1 MLSQLHIEN
10 VAVIERADLE
20 LGRGLN
26 ILTGETG
33 AGKSILIDSIN
44 FVLGERTSRDIVRT
58 DARSA
63 NVTALFTSVSDDVKS
78 LIEGAGYS
86 CDDDGSL
93 LVSRDLGSDGHGACR
108 ISGRPATVSI
118 LRDIGRALVNI
129 HGQHDNQALMS
140 PEKHIFYLDRY
151 ASVSE
156 LLGEYEAAYKE
167 LRAIERELKSTQTD
181 AAEKARRT
189 DLLNYQINEIDS
201 ADPQAGEDDELM
213 AQRARLQNADK
224 ISGAINAACLLLGG
238 ADDERGAQEL
248 IGEASEQIASVTDVY
263 PDISPLSERLQSLS
277 LELDDCVS
285 ELHRYVDDAE
295 DEGGNIEEIEQR
307 LDTLYRLKMKYGGS
321 IENVLEYRQN
331 AQNELDGIENSDERA
346 KVLRADLEKSSA
358 KAHALA
364 AKLTAERKAA
374 AKEMSQKIKKELDFL
389 EMPGVDFEAEVT
401 PLGELAANGADR
413 VEFLISA
420 NPGSPLRPLAKIASG
435 GEISRIMLGIKT
447 VLAGNDDIDT
457 LIFDEIDS
465 GVSGKAAQKIGLK
478 LREVSGTRQVICVT
492 HLAQIAAQAD
502 RHVLIE
508 KNVIGGKTYTSLKQ
522 LDYTGRAHELARIM
536 AGAKITKLTIDNAEE
551 LLDGAGVKKE

>member
-1 MLSQLHIEN
+1 
-10 VAVIERADLE
+10 
-20 LGRGLN
+20 
-26 ILTGETG
+26 
-33 AGKSILIDSIN
+33 
-44 FVLGERTSRDIVRT
+44 
-58 DARSA
+58 
-63 NVTALFTSVSDDVKS
+63 
-78 LIEGAGYS
+78 
-86 CDDDGSL
+86 
-93 LVSRDLGSDGHGACR
+93 
-108 ISGRPATVSI
+108 
-118 LRDIGRALVNI
+118 
-129 HGQHDNQALMS
+129 
-140 PEKHIFYLDRY
+140 
-151 ASVSE
+151 
-156 LLGEYEAAYKE
+156 
-167 LRAIERELKSTQTD
+167 
-181 AAEKARRT
+181 
-189 DLLNYQINEIDS
+189 
-201 ADPQAGEDDELM
+201 
-213 AQRARLQNADK
+213 
-224 ISGAINAACLLLGG
+224 LLGG

>member
-1 MLSQLHIEN
+1 M
-10 VAVIERADLE
+10 
-20 LGRGLN
+20 
-26 ILTGETG
+26 
-33 AGKSILIDSIN
+33 
-44 FVLGERTSRDIVRT
+44 
-58 DARSA
+58 
-63 NVTALFTSVSDDVKS
+63 
-78 LIEGAGYS
+78 
-86 CDDDGSL
+86 
-93 LVSRDLGSDGHGACR
+93 
-108 ISGRPATVSI
+108 
-118 LRDIGRALVNI
+118 
-129 HGQHDNQALMS
+129 
-140 PEKHIFYLDRY
+140 
-151 ASVSE
+151 
-156 LLGEYEAAYKE
+156 
-167 LRAIERELKSTQTD
+167 
-181 AAEKARRT
+181 
-189 DLLNYQINEIDS
+189 
-201 ADPQAGEDDELM
+201 
-213 AQRARLQNADK
+213 
-224 ISGAINAACLLLGG
+224 
-238 ADDERGAQEL
+238 
-248 IGEASEQIASVTDVY
+248 
-263 PDISPLSERLQSLS
+263 
-277 LELDDCVS
+277 
-285 ELHRYVDDAE
+285 DDAE